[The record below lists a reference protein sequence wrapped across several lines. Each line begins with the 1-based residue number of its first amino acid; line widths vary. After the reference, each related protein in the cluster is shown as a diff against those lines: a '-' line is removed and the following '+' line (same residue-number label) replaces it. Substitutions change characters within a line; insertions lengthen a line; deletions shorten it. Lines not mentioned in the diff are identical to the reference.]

1 MPKKDP
7 RLDAYIAQ
15 SAPFAQPILKQLRKV
30 VHAGCPDVEETLKW
44 SMPHFDYKG
53 PLCGMAAFKR
63 HGSFGFWKAALILP
77 VDLGIERKGMGQFG
91 PITTLSDLP
100 PEEILVGHVR
110 KAVELNEAGVKIPRR
125 AKPRTKPLVIP
136 DYFQNALRQ
145 NAKAKRTFDGLT
157 YSHQKEY
164 VEWLTEAKRD
174 ATRAQ
179 RLATALEW
187 LAQGKPRMWKYQPK
201 RS

>member
-7 RLDAYIAQ
+7 RLDAYIAK

-30 VHAGCPDVEETLKW
+30 VHAGCPEVEETLKW

-100 PEEILVGHVR
+100 TEEILVGYVR
-110 KAVELNEAGVKIPRR
+110 KAVELNEAGCEDTTASK
-125 AKPRTKPLVIP
+125 T
-136 DYFQNALRQ
+136 QNEASGHSRLLPKCAAPECEGEANLRW
-145 NAKAKRTFDGLT
+145 FDL
-157 YSHQKEY
+157 
-164 VEWLTEAKRD
+164 
-174 ATRAQ
+174 
-179 RLATALEW
+179 
-187 LAQGKPRMWKYQPK
+187 QPPEGICGVAY
-201 RS
+201 RSKT